1 MNRNKLFYQYA
12 YTFLLEKTPDFI
24 NKDIIN
30 SYLKYANPEENVS
43 SLNNIYERMLSSAQ
57 SQNMYPKVIGA
68 SINGV
73 HNLGKVLDDF
83 NVKYVIDNY
92 EEKEDL
98 LLNNIENILK
108 PKGQIRR
115 DSKSLWPKYCKTI
128 VSTAKFLNQ
137 FKNHIDFVQWINNFY
152 NDEKSIAIL
161 PFLISTEV
169 YGFGFALVCDFLKD
183 LGYVNYGKPDV
194 HIKDILFGFGF
205 IKENDS
211 DYNVLKTMIKMSKDA
226 EVTCFE
232 FDRILWLIGSGNFYN
247 HTEFGNNGLIGR
259 LKEQFINTKDEFEK
273 LA

>member
-1 MNRNKLFYQYA
+1 MNKNKLFYQYA
-12 YTFLLEKTPDFI
+12 YNFLLEKTPDYI
-24 NKDIIN
+24 NKNIID
-30 SYLKYANPEENVS
+30 SYLVYTSPENNVS
-43 SLNNIYERMLSSAQ
+43 SLNNIYERMLASAQ

-73 HNLGKVLDDF
+73 HNLGKVLKNFD
-83 NVKYVIDNY
+83 VEYVIDY
-92 EEKEDL
+92 YSEKENL
-98 LLNNIENILK
+98 LLDDIEKVLK
-108 PKGQIRR
+108 PKGQIRK

-137 FKNHIDFVQWINNFY
+137 FKDQKEFVQWINNFY

-161 PFLISTEV
+161 PFLISTEI

-194 HIKDILFGFGF
+194 HIKDILLGFGF

-211 DYNVLKTMIKMSKDA
+211 DYNVLKIMIKMSKDA
-226 EVTCFE
+226 DVTCFE

-247 HTEFGNNGLIGR
+247 HEEFGKNGSIGK
-259 LKEQFINTKDEFEK
+259 LKDEFINTKDEFEK